1 MFQNELEKLKQHSLF
16 RQIRDRSGPPSRICI
31 GGVEYRNFASND
43 YLGLAAHPFVRESAK
58 KAIDEYGFGAG
69 ASRLLAGGTVLHS
82 ELERAVADFKGTGA
96 ALICNS
102 GYSANVGAIP
112 ALAKEGDVIFSDEL
126 NHASI
131 IDGCRLSR
139 AKTVIFRHRDVLH
152 LSELMKREKGRRQ
165 MIVTDTIF
173 SMDGDIAP
181 IGELHELCTGRA
193 GEAEVILYLDDAH
206 GTGVLG
212 GGRGALSHFGISP
225 ESRPG
230 LEIIQMGTCSKAL
243 GSFGSFIAADRESVE
258 WLTNT
263 ARGFIYSTAL
273 PSGAI
278 AASLAA
284 LELIRT
290 EPQLVERLWDNR
302 ERLFQGIRALG
313 FDTMGSE
320 SPIIPV
326 IVGDAKATGDFAE
339 RLLVRGIFA
348 PAIRPPTVRVPRLRV
363 TVSAAHTEEDIDAL
377 LDALKTVIREQ

>member
-1 MFQNELEKLKQHSLF
+1 MFRNELEKLKQHSLF
-16 RQIRDRSGPPSRICI
+16 RRIRDRSGPPARMYID
-31 GGVEYRNFASND
+31 GLEYRNFASND
-43 YLGLAAHPFVRESAK
+43 YLGLAAHPYVREAAK
-58 KAIDEYGFGAG
+58 KAIDNYGFGAG
-69 ASRLLAGGTVLHS
+69 ASRLLAGGTALHG
-82 ELERAVADFKGTGA
+82 ELERAAADFKGTGA

-112 ALAKEGDVIFSDEL
+112 ALAGEGAVIFSDEL

-139 AKTVIFRHRDVLH
+139 ARTVVFRHRDVSH
-152 LSELMKREKGRRQ
+152 LSELMKREKGRRRI
-165 MIVTDTIF
+165 IVTDTVF

-181 IGELHELCTGRA
+181 IGKLHELCTDRA

-243 GSFGSFIAADRESVE
+243 GSFGAFIAADKEIIE

-263 ARGFIYSTAL
+263 GRGFIYSTAL
-273 PSGAI
+273 PSSAI

-290 EPQLVERLWDNR
+290 EPQLIERLWDNR
-302 ERLFQGIRALG
+302 KRLFQGIRALG

-320 SPIIPV
+320 SPIIPI
-326 IVGDAKATGDFAE
+326 IVGDVKATGDFAE
-339 RLLVRGIFA
+339 KLLRRGIFA
-348 PAIRPPTVRVPRLRV
+348 PAIRPPTVRVPRIRV
-363 TVSAAHTEEDIDAL
+363 TVSAAHTQEDIDAL
-377 LDALKTVIREQ
+377 LDALKTLKSEK